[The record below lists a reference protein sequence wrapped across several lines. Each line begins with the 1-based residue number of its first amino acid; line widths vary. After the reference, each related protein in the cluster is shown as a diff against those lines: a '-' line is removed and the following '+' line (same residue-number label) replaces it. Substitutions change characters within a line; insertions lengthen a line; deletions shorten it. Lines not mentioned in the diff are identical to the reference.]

1 MCIRDRPH
9 LIHGG
14 PGRAGGGEELGG
26 IRGVM
31 QYMQR
36 TAVQGH
42 PSLLTAISGS
52 YISGAERSISPSHP
66 FKRVFEE
73 LKISEMITTKKRKVT
88 LEDIELFANFT
99 GDLFYA
105 HMDEIAAKANPLFP
119 GRVAHV

>member
-1 MCIRDRPH
+1 
-9 LIHGG
+9 
-14 PGRAGGGEELGG
+14 
-26 IRGVM
+26 
-31 QYMQR
+31 MQR

-105 HMDEIAAKANPLFP
+105 HMDEVAAKENPFFP
-119 GRVAHV
+119 GRVAHGYLLIAFAAGLFVEPNPGPVLANTDLITLYF